1 VFKRIEEASD
11 TDWDDLLAVN
21 ATAAFALC
29 RAAAGGM
36 RAAGRGRIITISST
50 AGLQASRTGIQAYAA
65 AKHALVGLTRQLA
78 VELGPH
84 GITVN
89 SVAPGLQASTPAKAA
104 LWNARSEA
112 DRQAVLR
119 SITLG
124 RLGDVED
131 IADAVVFLA
140 SDHAK
145 LITGHVLPVC
155 GGRN

>member
-1 VFKRIEEASD
+1 
-11 TDWDDLLAVN
+11 
-21 ATAAFALC
+21 
-29 RAAAGGM
+29 
-36 RAAGRGRIITISST
+36 
-50 AGLQASRTGIQAYAA
+50 
-65 AKHALVGLTRQLA
+65 